1 MRPWILLRG
10 LMRETRH
17 WGEFPQVLATYLP
30 TAEIVMLDLPG
41 NGSLHLRRSPD
52 YVHHMVEACRGQ
64 LQERG
69 IAPPYNLLALSL
81 GAMVACDWATCHPDE
96 IEKAVLINTSLRPFS
111 PFYQRLRPRNYATL
125 LRLAIGA
132 DDDTW
137 RERTILRLTSNRH
150 PPARLLSEWMRYL
163 REQPVTRANA
173 LRQLS
178 AAMRYEA
185 PPQAPATDLLV
196 LCGMGDKLVNPHCS
210 RKLAQQWQA
219 PLRAHD
225 SAGHDLTLD
234 EPDWVAQQVRE
245 WLSDGDAS

>member
-17 WGEFPQVLATYLP
+17 WGEFPQVLAAHFP
-30 TAEIVMLDLPG
+30 TTGIVMLDLPG
-41 NGSLHLRRSPD
+41 NGSLHSQRSPD
-52 YVHHMVEACRGQ
+52 YVHDMSEACRCQ

-81 GAMVACDWATCHPDE
+81 GAMVACDWATRHPSEVD
-96 IEKAVLINTSLRPFS
+96 KAVLINTSLRPFS
-111 PFYQRLRPRNYATL
+111 PFHQRLRPRNYATL
-125 LRLAIGA
+125 LRLAIGK
-132 DDDTW
+132 DDDAW

-163 REQPVTRANA
+163 RERPVTRANA

-185 PPQAPATDLLV
+185 PRQPPDADFLV
-196 LCGMGDKLVNPHCS
+196 LCGMGDRLVNPHCS
-210 RKLAQQWQA
+210 ITLAQQWQA
-219 PLRAHD
+219 PLRAHEN
-225 SAGHDLTLD
+225 AGHDLTLD
-234 EPDWVAQQVRE
+234 EPEWVARQVHD
-245 WLSDGDAS
+245 WISAAGAS